1 MKKLLYIA
9 IFILTVS
16 IGYSQKNY
24 VITFRD
30 LPQKMAKE
38 SRPILIKMHTDWC
51 AVCKLQDRQI
61 EKDKA
66 LQHQLAEGFYYIEF
80 DAESREPLVFN
91 GTKYSFIPHGT
102 GGLHALASELNEAKA
117 SYPAWIL
124 LSTDYTILARYNGL
138 LKRGELREILSKI
151 SQ

>member
-1 MKKLLYIA
+1 
-9 IFILTVS
+9 
-16 IGYSQKNY
+16 
-24 VITFRD
+24 
-30 LPQKMAKE
+30 MAEE

-80 DAESREPLVFN
+80 DAESRESLVFN
-91 GTKYSFIPHGT
+91 GTEYNFIPHGT
-102 GGLHALASELNEAKA
+102 GGLHALAAELSETKA

-124 LSTDYTILARYNGL
+124 LSPDYTILARYNGL
-138 LKRGELREILSKI
+138 LKSGELREILSKI